1 MLVVSV
7 LKTNSDR
14 LKLTVEIIE
23 IAKKVSRYLPIIVF
37 AYAGL
42 TLVFAIMN
50 ILGRNIILGIIL
62 CLLAGF
68 GLQLTIKIVLM
79 RIKWKRES

>member
-1 MLVVSV
+1 MLVVSG

-23 IAKKVSRYLPIIVF
+23 VAKKVSRYLPIIVF

-50 ILGRNIILGIIL
+50 ILERNIILGIIL

-79 RIKWKRES
+79 RIRWKRES

>member
-23 IAKKVSRYLPIIVF
+23 VAKKVSRYLPIIVF

-50 ILGRNIILGIIL
+50 ILERNIILGIIL

-79 RIKWKRES
+79 RIRWKRES

>member
-79 RIKWKRES
+79 RIRWKRES

>member
-1 MLVVSV
+1 MLVVSE

-79 RIKWKRES
+79 RIRWKRES

>member
-1 MLVVSV
+1 MLVVSG

-23 IAKKVSRYLPIIVF
+23 VAKKVSRYLPIIVF

-50 ILGRNIILGIIL
+50 ILERNIILGIIL

-79 RIKWKRES
+79 RIRCKRES

>member
-23 IAKKVSRYLPIIVF
+23 AAKKVSRYLPIIVF
-37 AYAGL
+37 TYAGL

-50 ILGRNIILGIIL
+50 IFERNIILGIIL

-79 RIKWKRES
+79 RIRWKRES

>member
-23 IAKKVSRYLPIIVF
+23 AAKKVSRYLPIIVF
-37 AYAGL
+37 TYTGL

-50 ILGRNIILGIIL
+50 IFERNIILGIIL

-79 RIKWKRES
+79 RIRWKRES